1 MIKLMDRQLILGFF
15 KSYFVCLTSMLS
27 LYVVVDLFTNLDDFT
42 QHHKTFLGV
51 LQHVS
56 AYYGFRLTKIFDQL
70 CEPIVLLAAMFTI
83 AWMQRCNE
91 QFPLLSAGV
100 STRRI
105 VFPVLVCA
113 AGMLSLAMVNQELV
127 IPQVADRL
135 TFDKDDPG
143 GDKDLSITGRCYEP
157 NGIHIGG
164 EKGNRRKQTVTNF
177 ECVIPDSLAGNMLV
191 LSAQEAVYV
200 PGQGPRKGGWEMTN
214 ARPRPSSR
222 SATPRSWR

>member
-15 KSYFVCLTSMLS
+15 KSYFVCLTSLLS

-42 QHHKTFLGV
+42 HHHKTFLGV

-56 AYYGFRLTKIFDQL
+56 AYYGFRVTKIFDQSR
-70 CEPIVLLAAMFTI
+70 EPIVLLAAMFTI

-105 VFPVLVCA
+105 VFPVLACA
-113 AGMLSLAMVNQELV
+113 GVMLSLAMVNQEFV

-143 GDKDLSITGRCYEP
+143 GEKGLGITGKCYEP
-157 NGIHIGG
+157 NDIHIGG
-164 EKGNRRKQTVTNF
+164 EKANRRRQTVTNF
-177 ECVIPDSLAGNMLV
+177 ECVIPDSWPATCWSSQRRRPCTSPARGRARAAG
-191 LSAQEAVYV
+191 
-200 PGQGPRKGGWEMTN
+200 R
-214 ARPRPSSR
+214 
-222 SATPRSWR
+222 